1 MIYEF
6 IATIAA
12 GFGMAGIA
20 LIIRHL
26 SKLMGKPA
34 PKWLIPIFAGLGML
48 GFQIYQ
54 EYHWQ
59 DQQLSTRGDNLK
71 VVKMVEGEIWYR
83 PWSYVRPQVVRM
95 MAVDEGKVLSTQPT
109 IKQINL
115 YLFER
120 RVSTKIVPQLVDC
133 DTPAMVSNPALA
145 NQAGKLTGAELQAV
159 LKQANWQPLKTDD
172 ELVKVVCDD

>member
-34 PKWLIPIFAGLGML
+34 PKWLIPIFAGLECL
-48 GFQIYQ
+48 ISNLSRI
-54 EYHWQ
+54 HWQ

-71 VVKMVEGEIWYR
+71 VVKLVEGEIWYR

-109 IKQINL
+109 IKQVNL

-145 NQAGKLTGAELQAV
+145 NQADKLTGAELQAM
-159 LKQANWQPLKTDD
+159 LRQANWQPLKTDD